1 MIPFDSLL
9 RTYYHTMFSLYICLL
24 SVFPSVG
31 SERGH
36 VLFYLLLYPWTK
48 LGSGHTVVANKRLL
62 NDCVKEQKE
71 PGTLLNVL
79 YT

>member
-1 MIPFDSLL
+1 
-9 RTYYHTMFSLYICLL
+9 MFSLYICLL

-31 SERGH
+31 SERGR

-71 PGTLLNVL
+71 PGAKCFVYVIPKL
-79 YT
+79 YNSPSK